1 VRAVAVVFGLA
12 AVLTTAVVLRLL
24 AGPIDLELLRPHLPN
39 EFDTPDGPVR
49 VTAEH
54 IYVEWGALKDPMRLV
69 FTGLHVIDVHRR
81 EIATA
86 PSVALSFE
94 PRSVVLGHLLP
105 TAVVV
110 NRPTLDADIA
120 REGGMLRRVLAS
132 ADSGSQ
138 GEFFDLLIEQLLAEH
153 NHHSML
159 GQLDTVEVTNARI
172 SLRDVPSGLV
182 WIAPAAQARLKRDTA
197 GVAITAQAQFISATT
212 REPIEVRLSGTYSRD
227 RSRIF
232 MEVGLDGMKP
242 SMLADLSSDA
252 LILRGLDIA
261 LSGNLRIEATGG
273 GEIKTV
279 AMEVT
284 AGAGTITL
292 PGVLPASHKVR
303 SVNALAHIDVESHSA
318 RIDHIEVDLGAA
330 RIAITGTGLRTEQG
344 QTFSG
349 RAELKGV
356 PVDKVGDYW
365 PLDFAP
371 GGRAWALANLSGGT
385 LDIAAEFSVSTPG
398 HDLAQLKIDRNVAFL
413 DYRDMTV
420 HYMPHMPELQ
430 NVSGKARF
438 EGGTLHFDVASG
450 TAVGLTVTGAT
461 IDMTGLDGP
470 PPHHAALRMPIK
482 GSAPAVIALLARP
495 KLGLPRDVLYDPKRV
510 GGDVAIELALDF
522 PLINTLAVA
531 DIDIRAD
538 AAVSGMSLHNAIGK
552 IDLTGA
558 AGHVVYAN
566 SQLNVT
572 GVGKLDGHPVD
583 IVWREQ
589 FAPRAPYRQRYELKG
604 TIPAALIGKA
614 GFPSPE
620 PYVSGPLGVT
630 SLSYQVAT
638 NGTSELHGR
647 FDLKGAQLAVAPL
660 GWSKDSGT
668 EGQLTLTMK
677 LAPGAKL
684 TTADFESRANGL
696 AAKGQVRFG
705 ADNSVQQ
712 ISIGQISLGATD
724 IAAEWRRGPTG
735 VDVTLRGRSLEYSRV
750 RQMLKARDELA
761 SATPGSAAATARES
775 TRFTVQLERFVLER
789 GSLGSVR
796 GRLDLSGDRIASAEL
811 GIGAGKGATF
821 RVTPAGQA
829 RNVSVYVAN
838 FGQLMTDTGWLDGF
852 VGGDLDLR
860 GRFDDTQVPA
870 PLSGKLKLGPYRLEK
885 VTPRA
890 NVGTLNST
898 IDALGRAG
906 NSLQQF
912 DSLEA
917 AIKKV
922 GDRIELKNG
931 RTSGKSIGLTTAG
944 TIDVAADQAHL
955 RGVVVPGFALNNAL
969 SNVPLLGPLLTGGK
983 DGGVFAVAY
992 RLDGPLGDLKTDVN
1006 MMSAMTPG
1014 ALREIFTGT
1023 ADGAPAKPETPSDRA
1038 P

>member
-1 VRAVAVVFGLA
+1 
-12 AVLTTAVVLRLL
+12 
-24 AGPIDLELLRPHLPN
+24 
-39 EFDTPDGPVR
+39 
-49 VTAEH
+49 
-54 IYVEWGALKDPMRLV
+54 
-69 FTGLHVIDVHRR
+69 
-81 EIATA
+81 
-86 PSVALSFE
+86 
-94 PRSVVLGHLLP
+94 
-105 TAVVV
+105 
-110 NRPTLDADIA
+110 
-120 REGGMLRRVLAS
+120 
-132 ADSGSQ
+132 
-138 GEFFDLLIEQLLAEH
+138 
-153 NHHSML
+153 ML

-172 SLRDVPSGLV
+172 SLRDVPTGLV
-182 WIAPAAQARLKRDTA
+182 WLAPSAQARLRRDAA
-197 GVAITAQAQFISATT
+197 GVAITATAQFISATT
-212 REPIEVRLSGTYSRD
+212 HEPIDVRLSGTYSRD
-227 RSRIF
+227 RSRLSI
-232 MEVGLDGMKP
+232 EAGLDGMKP
-242 SMLADLSSDA
+242 SMLADLSPDTV
-252 LILRGLDIA
+252 ILRGLDIA

-279 AMEVT
+279 VMDVT
-284 AGAGTITL
+284 AGAGTIML
-292 PGVLPASHKVR
+292 PGILPASHKVR
-303 SVNALAHIDVESHSA
+303 SVNALAHIDAASHTA

-330 RIAITGTGLRTEQG
+330 RISITGTGLRTDQG

-385 LDIAAEFSVSTPG
+385 LDVAAEFSVSTPG
-398 HDLAQLKIDRNVAFL
+398 HDLAQLSIDRNVAFL
-413 DYRDMTV
+413 DYRGMTV

-450 TAVGLTVTGAT
+450 TAVGLTVSGAT

-470 PPHHAALRMPIK
+470 APHHASLRVPIK
-482 GSAPAVIALLARP
+482 GSASTVIALLARP

-510 GGDVAIELALDF
+510 AGNVAVELALDF
-522 PLINTLAVA
+522 PLINALAVS

-538 AAVSGMSLHNAIGK
+538 AAVSGMSLQNAIGK
-552 IDLTGA
+552 VDLTEA
-558 AGHVVYAN
+558 AARLVYAN

-572 GVGKLDGHPVD
+572 GVGKLDGHVVD

-604 TIPAALIGKA
+604 TIPATLIAKA

-620 PYVSGPLGVT
+620 PYVSGPIGVT
-630 SLSYQVAT
+630 SLAYQVAT
-638 NGTSELHGR
+638 NGSGELHGR
-647 FDLKGAQLAVAPL
+647 FDLKGAKAVLAPL
-660 GWSKDSGT
+660 GWSKDAGA
-668 EGQLTLTMK
+668 EGQLTFTMK

-684 TTADFESRANGL
+684 TTADFEGRGNGL

-712 ISIGQISLGATD
+712 ISIGQITLGATD
-724 IAAEWRRGPTG
+724 MTAEWRRGPTG
-735 VDVTLRGRSLEYSRV
+735 VDVTLRGRSLEYARV
-750 RQMLKARDELA
+750 RQMLKAREELA
-761 SATPGSAAATARES
+761 SATPGGAAATARET
-775 TRFTVQLERFVLER
+775 TRFTVQLDRFVLER
-789 GSLGSVR
+789 GSLGSVS
-796 GRLDLSGDRIASAEL
+796 GRLDLSGDRIAAAEL

-829 RNVSVYVAN
+829 RNVNVYVAN
-838 FGQLMTDTGWLDGF
+838 FGQLMKETGWLDGF

-860 GRFDDTQVPA
+860 GRFDDTQVLA
-870 PLSGKLKLGPYRLEK
+870 PLTGRLKLGPYRLEK

-917 AIKKV
+917 TIIKV
-922 GDRIELKNG
+922 GDRIELKDG
-931 RTSGKSIGLTTAG
+931 HTSGKSIGLTTAG
-944 TIDVAADQAHL
+944 TIDVAANQAHL
-955 RGVVVPGFALNNAL
+955 RGIVVPGFALNNAL
-969 SNVPLLGPLLTGGK
+969 SNLPLLGPLLTGGK
-983 DGGVFAVAY
+983 DGGVFAIAY
-992 RLDGPLGDLKTDVN
+992 RLDGPLDNLKTDVN
-1006 MMSAMTPG
+1006 MMAAMTPG
-1014 ALREIFTGT
+1014 ALREIFTGN
-1023 ADGAPAKPETPSDRA
+1023 AGGAPAKPELPSDRA